1 MLTTIERVLLLQ
13 DLDLFRFATT
23 EHLAQLA
30 ALCQDLE
37 FPAGKV
43 LAPDDLPE
51 NHLFLAVRGA
61 LRSVGNGSEVRSLLS
76 RKPLNLWEFFA
87 GTQLRAKFE
96 TAEDSLLLV
105 VPREEMEDLLSAEPE
120 LCMALL
126 KHMAQERVSG

>member
-1 MLTTIERVLLLQ
+1 MTTIERVLLLQ
-13 DLDLFRFATT
+13 DLELFRFAST

-43 LAPDDLPE
+43 LRSGDLPE
-51 NHLFLAVRGA
+51 EHLFLAVRGA
-61 LRSVGNGSEVRSLLS
+61 LRSVEDGHDGRALII

-87 GTQLRAKFE
+87 GRPLPLQLE
-96 TAEDSLLLV
+96 TAEDCLLLAV
-105 VPREEMEDLLSAEPE
+105 AREEMEDLLTAEPE

-126 KHMAQERVSG
+126 KHMAQEHVSD